1 MASQLEWSLALL
13 TSSHPRQKI
22 PRLVLIAAAADA
34 QIQPRLHVLA
44 YFHAVAHLGQVFPVE
59 QAGEGF
65 AGGLL

>member
-1 MASQLEWSLALL
+1 MKPRVPSPCVAEP
-13 TSSHPRQKI
+13 SHPRQKI
-22 PRLVLIAAAADA
+22 PRLVLIATAADA